1 MNNEKLPTSL
11 KELGE
16 ACKKPT
22 KNKTFKRWRINEIF
36 DEETIE
42 LLNNLVKATERNRP
56 IFLDTVG
63 DIDEV
68 IDKDGILVNAI
79 IEPSE
84 IPETIV
90 GYNYVVKIKNV
101 LVCFEHDGW
110 TLFAIGD

>member
-56 IFLDTVG
+56 IFLDGGTLTLPE
-63 DIDEV
+63 DSI
-68 IDKDGILVNAI
+68 IVNAI

-90 GYNYVVKIKNV
+90 GYNYVVKIGKI